1 MNAQMLY
8 ALIIEDDKLVKWS
21 IAETVKGEGLEVYSV
36 EDCHSAFEMAKKY
49 DFHIIL
55 ADVGD
60 EKAETLK
67 KLVQIQKIQ
76 ANSSFVLMTSHT
88 SNEIKDY
95 TGELKVLGILEKP
108 FELGRARA
116 LIRESLVP
124 NR

>member
-1 MNAQMLY
+1 MNAPVRN
-8 ALIIEDDKLVKWS
+8 ALIIEDDMLVKWS
-21 IAETVKGEGLEVYSV
+21 VAETVKGEGLEVYSA
-36 EDCHSAFEMAKKY
+36 EDCQSAFEMAKKY
-49 DFHIIL
+49 DFHLIL

-76 ANSSFVLMTSHT
+76 ANSNFVLMTSHT
-88 SNEIKDY
+88 SSEIKDF

-108 FELGRARA
+108 FDLGRARI